1 MRDKLRMGIVVSVVC
16 LVVAAC
22 TGNDSGSG
30 SGSNA
35 GQAQPAGGAPAAGPA
50 SYPRNETLYTSGN
63 QWGPPNNWNPITDWQ
78 YATGTEGLVYENL
91 FLYDPLKGAYKPW
104 LASKGDWT
112 AKNVYQLTLRDGL
125 TWSDGKPLTAED
137 VVFTFELGKFAS
149 VPYHNLWNWLKSA
162 EAVDARTVRFTFSQP
177 LYQEWGN
184 HLYNRAIVPKH
195 LWQGRSEKE
204 VATGANEKPVG
215 SGPYLYQTHSQD
227 RMVWVKNDKW
237 WGRTVLGL
245 DVKPKYIVDIVNSNN
260 NAALG
265 LVLQGGIDLSNNFLP
280 GIATLVKGGYQVQTY
295 FPDPPYMLS
304 ANTAWLVMNTKKKP
318 MSDPAFRQALANAV
332 DVNKIVNG
340 VYGQIVQAANPTG
353 LLPAWDRFIDRSA
366 VSQLGFGYDPAK
378 ARRLLADAGY
388 KDTNGDKFVEGPG
401 GAKIDL
407 NLIVPNGWTDW
418 MESIRVVAESARAVG
433 IKVNTSFPEFQ
444 ALVDARNKG
453 NFDLLINNEKQL
465 SNSPWEYYD
474 YMFRMP
480 VTDTQSTANFGRYEN
495 KKAWGLVQQL
505 DKTPT
510 DDIAG
515 MRKITS
521 QLQRIQL
528 TELPVIPLWYNGA
541 WAQANNTVWTGWP
554 SARDGDSHIMPVT
567 WRNYWEMG
575 SILMLTELKPAATK

>member
-1 MRDKLRMGIVVSVVC
+1 MRNKLRLLIVLSVVSM
-16 LVVAAC
+16 LAAC
-22 TGNDSGSG
+22 TGGGSDKP
-30 SGSNA
+30 ST
-35 GQAQPAGGAPAAGPA
+35 GQGQGTGAAAPATG
-50 SYPRNETLYTSGN
+50 SYPRNQTLYISGT
-63 QWGPPNNWNPITDWQ
+63 QWGPPNSWNPITDWQ

-91 FLYDPLKGAYKPW
+91 FLFDPIKNQYKPW
-104 LASKGDWT
+104 LAQSGDWT
-112 AKNVYQLTLRDGL
+112 SKNVYELKLRPNL

-149 VPYHNLWNWLKSA
+149 VPYHNLWSWLQKA
-162 EAVDARTVRFTFSQP
+162 EAVDPQTVRFTFSQP

-237 WGRTVLGL
+237 WGKTALGL
-245 DVKPKYIVDIVNSNN
+245 DPKPRYIVDIVNSNN

-280 GIATLVKGGYQVQTY
+280 GISTLVKGGYQVQTY

-318 MSDPAFRQALANAV
+318 MSDPAFRKALASAI

-340 VYGQIVQAANPTG
+340 VYGQIVRPANPTG
-353 LLPAWDRFIDRSA
+353 LLPNWDQFIDKSL
-366 VSQLGFGYDPAK
+366 VNQLGFKYDPAQ
-378 ARRLLADAGY
+378 ARKLLADAGY
-388 KDTNGDKFVEGPG
+388 RNTGGDASLEGPG
-401 GAKIDL
+401 GAKIELDL
-407 NLIVPNGWTDW
+407 MVPNGWTDW

-433 IKVNTSFPEFQ
+433 IKVNTRFPEYQ

-453 NFDLLINNEKQL
+453 DFDLLVNNEKQV

-474 YMFRMP
+474 YMFRLP
-480 VTDTQSTANFGRYEN
+480 VQDTQSTANFGRYEN
-495 KKAWGLVQQL
+495 KKAWNLVQQL
-505 DKTPT
+505 DKTPL
-510 DDIAG
+510 DDAAG
-515 MRKITS
+515 MKKVTS

-528 TELPVIPLWYNGA
+528 TDMPVIPLWYNGA
-541 WAQANNTVWTGWP
+541 WAQANTSVWTGWP
-554 SARDGDSHIMPVT
+554 SAKQGASHYAPVT
-567 WRNYWEMG
+567 WRNWMELG
-575 SILMLTELKPAATK
+575 GILTLAELKPAQAK